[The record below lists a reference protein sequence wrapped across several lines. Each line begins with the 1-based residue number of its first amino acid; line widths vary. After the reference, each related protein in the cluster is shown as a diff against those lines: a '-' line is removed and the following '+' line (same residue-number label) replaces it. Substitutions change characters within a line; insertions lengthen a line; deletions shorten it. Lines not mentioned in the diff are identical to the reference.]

1 MKRKAIIAML
11 MAAILIIGAVSVF
24 ALDYDVPE
32 DATTVTS
39 RFTVVEPEDADDE
52 FAMVSEDGE
61 LVIYISEDTL
71 IYFEDFVP
79 LSDEC
84 EEMTQMVREVLFGRT
99 LAEVLDGRNLRVI
112 FEEAEQIEPISI
124 MVLFEIAVA
133 PGPEPID
140 LGIEWE
146 NGYDLDDN
154 GYIGIM
160 PLPEEIDWSE
170 FDDFDPIVLN
180 GEVVVNNEILEN
192 APLPFL
198 LETENGDVV
207 MVPLRAVATALEY
220 NVSWNGYLRSVQ
232 LGVAIH
238 LWIGSTEVHFGRMA
252 PLEISAAPVIVD
264 SLTFV
269 PLDFFRIVL
278 GQTAYVFEGQ
288 VVIETY
294 SDMM

>member
-1 MKRKAIIAML
+1 MKRKSIIALL
-11 MAAILIIGAVSVF
+11 MAAILIIGTATVF
-24 ALDYDVPE
+24 ALDYEVPQ

-52 FAMVSEDGE
+52 FAMISEDGE
-61 LVIYISEDTL
+61 LVIYITEGTL
-71 IYFEDFVP
+71 IYFEGFVP

-84 EEMTQMVREVLFGRT
+84 EEMAQMVREVLFGRT

-112 FEEAEQIEPISI
+112 FVEAEQIEPISI

-140 LGIEWE
+140 LDIDWE

-154 GYIGIM
+154 GYTGIM
-160 PLPEEIDWSE
+160 TLPEEIDWSE
-170 FDDFDPIVLN
+170 LDDFDTLILN
-180 GEVVVNNEILEN
+180 GEVVVNNVILED

-207 MVPLRAVATALEY
+207 MVPLRVVAAALDY
-220 NVSWNGYLRSVQ
+220 GVSWNGYLRSVQ
-232 LGVAIH
+232 LGVGIH
-238 LWIGSTEVHFGRMA
+238 LWIGSTEVHLGRMA
-252 PLEISAAPVIVD
+252 PIEISVAPVIVD

-269 PLDFFRIVL
+269 PLDFFRNVL